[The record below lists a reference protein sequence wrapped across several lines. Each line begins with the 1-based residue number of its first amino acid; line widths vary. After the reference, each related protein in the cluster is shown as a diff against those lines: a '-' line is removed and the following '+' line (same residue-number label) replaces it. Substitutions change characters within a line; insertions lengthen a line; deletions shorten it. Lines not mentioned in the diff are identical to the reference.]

1 MGSGGPAAAARP
13 IDYEN
18 LSLHLGSLRVDNA
31 LMTRFK
37 RVTGHEPHHLFRRGI
52 IFSHRDF
59 EVILDRYERRE
70 PFFIYAG
77 RGPSSNAMHAG
88 HVIAFQLAKWL
99 SDVFEVPL
107 LVMISDAE
115 KFLRAPSDTK
125 KSLEDYMEFGEEN
138 AKDIISVGCDWK
150 RTFIYP
156 VTKYM
161 GEDMG
166 FKWNWRKVSYV
177 CLGHDQPLLSA
188 NGGQSTSAYHISVHC
203 GFSLDDVNIGRL
215 NFPAVIAAGAFA
227 SSFSTIF
234 GKTYTSDT
242 ERELNSIPCLVAV
255 ALDED
260 PYMQFIR
267 ATAKRN
273 NIAQPSVLHTK
284 YLDGLQGVGSKMSAS
299 IDLSAI
305 YVNDTPDEIRAK
317 VGLQPSPSN
326 QRPSVDLQTPNRD
339 PERNVCYQYLK
350 FFLEDDD
357 ELAQISHDYA
367 SGRLSSDGVKE
378 RCAQE
383 LIQICASIQERRE
396 RVTDQELEYFMTPRK
411 LDSRV

>member
-1 MGSGGPAAAARP
+1 MATWKLHFKCIECQTPAQLSKIGISKWTDLAEWVPPMGSGGPAAAARP

-107 LVMISDAE
+107 LVMISDGGCSGNCPALCFPELIGDFIRLAE

-203 GFSLDDVNIGRL
+203 GFSLDDVNIGRVK
-215 NFPAVIAAGAFA
+215 FPMHC
-227 SSFSTIF
+227 
-234 GKTYTSDT
+234 
-242 ERELNSIPCLVAV
+242 P
-255 ALDED
+255 
-260 PYMQFIR
+260 
-267 ATAKRN
+267 
-273 NIAQPSVLHTK
+273 
-284 YLDGLQGVGSKMSAS
+284 
-299 IDLSAI
+299 
-305 YVNDTPDEIRAK
+305 
-317 VGLQPSPSN
+317 
-326 QRPSVDLQTPNRD
+326 
-339 PERNVCYQYLK
+339 
-350 FFLEDDD
+350 
-357 ELAQISHDYA
+357 
-367 SGRLSSDGVKE
+367 
-378 RCAQE
+378 
-383 LIQICASIQERRE
+383 
-396 RVTDQELEYFMTPRK
+396 
-411 LDSRV
+411 